1 VIAHELLVA
10 VKGSV
15 GVDWHRKDS
24 ARAKIRLTV
33 KKVLRKYGYPP
44 DLENQAVITVLQQAE
59 ALAEEWAGNT

>member
-33 KKVLRKYGYPP
+33 KKILRKYGYPP
-44 DLENQAVITVLQQAE
+44 DLENQAVITQGQRMKDLGPIYRA
-59 ALAEEWAGNT
+59 

>member
-33 KKVLRKYGYPP
+33 KKILRKYGYPP